1 VNHRRRRQRD
11 NNNPQARAGVFREE
25 ERGGAIAPNRLPRAR
40 FAGLR
45 CFDSLP
51 KRGSDM
57 MLKSKLLAA
66 AALLAVALPAGAQQD
81 ETFVEIEPG
90 DISTDPNNLILG
102 AGQGDVRA
110 LNNLGLL
117 WARGVG
123 VPAADFKEAMRWWK
137 EAAKR
142 GYTLSMNNLGLLYA
156 NGHGVEQDYAQALK
170 WWEMSA
176 ENGDAWA
183 MNSIGDLY
191 ENGHGVERDYGQAR
205 EWYQR
210 AAEAGDG
217 LAMYNLGSMYE
228 NGRGVDADLQRAMSW
243 YELSC
248 DKGIGVAMHNLGAMI
263 AAGRGVPAD
272 PAEAHAWLTLAG
284 TYFSPEDET
293 EAAENAKALATLA
306 PTLSDQQMA
315 RAQEIVKNR
324 RVVIE
329 ERRKAKPLQAGP
341 GESET

>member
-1 VNHRRRRQRD
+1 MTPKSRL
-11 NNNPQARAGVFREE
+11 
-25 ERGGAIAPNRLPRAR
+25 IAL
-40 FAGLR
+40 
-45 CFDSLP
+45 
-51 KRGSDM
+51 
-57 MLKSKLLAA
+57 
-66 AALLAVALPAGAQQD
+66 AALLAVVMPACAQQD
-81 ETFVEIEPG
+81 ETFVEIKPG
-90 DISTDPNNLILG
+90 DISTDPDNLIAG
-102 AGQGDVRA
+102 ANRGDVRA

-123 VPAADFKEAMRWWK
+123 VPAPDFKEAMRWWK

-142 GYTLSMNNLGLLYA
+142 GYTVSMNNLGLLYA
-156 NGHGVEQDYAQALK
+156 NGHGVERDYAQALK

-228 NGRGVDADLQRAMSW
+228 NGRGVDVDLQRAMNW
-243 YELSC
+243 YQLSS
-248 DKGIGVAMHNLGAMI
+248 DQGIGVAMHNLGKMI

-272 PAEAHAWLTLAG
+272 PAEAHAWLSLAAA
-284 TYFSPEDET
+284 YFSPEDEA
-293 EAAENAKALATLA
+293 EAADNAKALSALT
-306 PTLSDQQMA
+306 PTLSQQQLA
-315 RAQEIVKNR
+315 RALEIAKNR
-324 RVVIE
+324 RAVIE
-329 ERRKAKPLQAGP
+329 ERRKAKPLEAGP